1 MMKLTI
7 REVAQ
12 CLNLPADTVQRWI
25 RQGSIPLSSTGSYCT
40 FKVSALE
47 KWAAEHN
54 LCFTPMTKDRAVPQ
68 PEMAGPESLFTVMQ
82 RSGIFYNIH
91 GNNPESVLMEAINK
105 IPGLTQS
112 LKATIYSRLLEREA
126 LVSTGIGQGIAIP
139 HPRSPLSGQLIQ
151 SQIVTCFL
159 DAPIDYAAID
169 GKPVFMLFIL
179 LSPSTKIHL
188 HLLSRIAYCLRD
200 AAFVE
205 FLKTT
210 PAPDPFFN
218 RIKAIEKHLEDTDT
232 L

>member
-1 MMKLTI
+1 MKLTI
-7 REVAQ
+7 KEVAQ

-25 RQGSIPLSSTGSYCT
+25 RQGSIPLSSTGSCCT
-40 FKVSALE
+40 FKPSALE

-68 PEMAGPESLFTVMQ
+68 LETTGNESLFTVMQ

-91 GNNPESVLMEAINK
+91 GHNPESVLMETVNR
-105 IPGLTQS
+105 IPDLTQS
-112 LKATIYSRLLEREA
+112 LKTTIYSRLLEREA

-151 SQIVTCFL
+151 PQIVTCFL
-159 DAPIDYAAID
+159 EAPIDYAAID
-169 GKPVFMLFIL
+169 GKPIFMLFLL
-179 LSPSTKIHL
+179 LSPSTRTHL

-210 PAPDPFFN
+210 PAPDPFFS
-218 RIKAIEKHLEDTDT
+218 RIKAIEKHLEDTET